1 MRPHRRFFLSFVV
14 WVLAGMA
21 LALYPTPAQAQT
33 GGDDP
38 QNVAPQKPLPKRLVA
53 DYACWS
59 KYLDPPYSSAQIPFS
74 KITTVNHAG
83 VSVNADGT
91 LAPPSPDTCQKF
103 LEPELLTRAHAAG
116 VKVLLLLGGDFS
128 DAAADPATR
137 ATLVSQL
144 STFITKH
151 NYDGVD
157 IDWEFP
163 ASSTDREDCAELM
176 LELRQALPSPSF
188 LISMDVGPWG
198 GSYTPFE
205 RLSQQIDYFNIM
217 MYDCAGP
224 WDADAQ
230 LNSPIFWD
238 ERDPDP
244 SECQPGGSADG
255 AMDIYL
261 NHLHLPA
268 SQLNMG
274 TPFYGYWY
282 KTVKGLWKVCPGANP
297 NTNTPCPD
305 NTVLGENYGTFIK
318 QRVNQ
323 MGWVENYDLIALVP
337 YLLRADGDRGFI
349 TYDDPLSTYLRVW
362 YSDWDRGL
370 GGTFMWSVDEDY
382 DGRSQELLDAM
393 HLAIVDGAP

>member
-1 MRPHRRFFLSFVV
+1 MESCRHSFLSVAV
-14 WVLAGMA
+14 CVLAG
-21 LALYPTPAQAQT
+21 LVSIVPPAQAQA
-33 GGDDP
+33 GDEDP
-38 QNVAPQKPLPKRLVA
+38 QNASQKPLPKRLVA
-53 DYACWS
+53 DYGSWS
-59 KYLDPPYSSAQIPFS
+59 KYQIPPYTSAQIPFS
-74 KITTVNHAG
+74 EITTVNHAG

-91 LAPPSPDTCQKF
+91 LFVPRGPGQEF
-103 LEPELLTRAHAAG
+103 LEPELLTRAHGAG

-128 DAAADPATR
+128 DAVMDPGTR
-137 ATLVSQL
+137 ATLVNQL
-144 STFITKH
+144 SWFIRNY

-163 ASSTDREDCAELM
+163 ASSADRENCAELM

-198 GSYTPFE
+198 GSYTPFQ

-217 MYDCAGP
+217 MYNCAGP

-238 ERDPDP
+238 YRDPDP

-261 NHLHLPA
+261 NGLQLPA

-274 TPFYGYWY
+274 TPFYGYY
-282 KTVKGLWKVCPGANP
+282 YATVKGLWRLCPEANP
-297 NTNTPCPD
+297 NTNTDCPN
-305 NTVLGENYGTFIK
+305 NTVLGVNYGTFIK
-318 QRVNQ
+318 QRINQ
-323 MGWVENYDLIALVP
+323 EGWVQQYDLTALVP

-349 TYDDPLSTYLRVW
+349 TYDDSLSTYLRVW
-362 YSDWDRGL
+362 YSIWDRGL
-370 GGTFMWSVDEDY
+370 GGTFMWSVDEDF
-382 DGRSQELLDAM
+382 DGHSQDLLDAM
-393 HLAIVDGAP
+393 HLAIVEGAH